1 MKNIAALI
9 EAAAHLHPAGA
20 PDPELIGALAGMLGL
35 VPSAA
40 NTGRPGGTGNSGIR
54 LAPSPLDP
62 AEFGVPRPQSR
73 NPYGLARGLS
83 GRPAGPRT
91 EPPSPAGDASLQA
104 RPTTLRKVAQRADLA
119 PGDGALHPAARERE
133 SGAGDTDASSAPVES
148 LFAPNRVR
156 AILRGLATVPVPSGE
171 PDMTNIIDMIA
182 RAVPVARLP
191 ERSVHALGHSVQL
204 LFDAGPTMLP
214 FTQDKQQLAL
224 AAVRLIGRDRVRVA
238 DFLGAPPDGIRAQR
252 SVRWQPFD
260 WPDRRSTVVVVSD
273 LGSGDGRQGIDLAW
287 RDFLD
292 QAARRQ
298 VCTVALIPYPA
309 SRWPDGVEEFDAA
322 LTWDLATGVRSLR
335 RALRLRR
342 RAT

>member
-1 MKNIAALI
+1 VNNIAALI
-9 EAAAHLHPAGA
+9 EAAAHLHRAGA

-40 NTGRPGGTGNSGIR
+40 NTDRSGHTGNSGIR
-54 LAPSPLDP
+54 LAASPLDP
-62 AEFGVPRPQSR
+62 TEFGTPQPRSR
-73 NPYGLARGLS
+73 NPYGMTEGLP
-83 GRPAGPRT
+83 GRPAGPRA
-91 EPPSPAGDASLQA
+91 EPPPPAGDAPLHA

-119 PGDGALHPAARERE
+119 PGDRALHPAARERE
-133 SGAGDTDASSAPVES
+133 SDAGDTDASSAPVES

-156 AILRGLATVPVPSGE
+156 AILGGLATVPVPSGE
-171 PDMTNIIDMIA
+171 PDMTNIVDMIA
-182 RAVPVARLP
+182 RAVPIDQLP
-191 ERSVHALGHSVQL
+191 ERSVHALGHAVQL

-214 FTQDKQQLAL
+214 FTQDKQQLAS

-238 DFLGAPPDGIRAQR
+238 DFLGAPLNGVRVQR
-252 SVRWQPFD
+252 SVRWQPFG

-309 SRWPDGVEEFDAA
+309 SRWPDGVEGFDAA
-322 LTWDLATGVRSLR
+322 VTWDLATGVRSLR
-335 RALRLRR
+335 RALRMRR